1 MVKLFTKFKQIR
13 TFFTPP
19 SGVEIEQNCIDST
32 IEIVLPGF
40 WMEQVISFNIFHNT
54 LGLDNHCVNL
64 SLKTN
69 KGKQKMELK
78 EKTRILGLDINQ
90 KLEKSKS
97 IIREAI
103 SLFGIESIAIGITGG
118 KDSTTILWI
127 FKQVCE
133 EMGYKLPRC
142 IFIDE
147 GDVFAE
153 IREFIHYIENLWSLK
168 IIFLKNDN
176 VSLQVQNV
184 GDLIQVSFL
193 NEQNQMALEE
203 MNFFEKEFPYI
214 PDSTICNHL
223 MKTIPLRNFIAEYGI
238 KALATA
244 IRWDEATARENEEYF
259 SQRTNPSHFRV
270 HPILHFKERDIWI
283 AIFKY
288 DIPYNSLYRLGY
300 RSLGARCATIKSS
313 DIPAWMQDLE
323 NTPERGG
330 RDQEKEAIMGQLRA
344 LGYM

>member
-1 MVKLFTKFKQIR
+1 
-13 TFFTPP
+13 
-19 SGVEIEQNCIDST
+19 
-32 IEIVLPGF
+32 
-40 WMEQVISFNIFHNT
+40 MEQIISFNVFHNT
-54 LGLDNHCVNL
+54 FELGHHCLNL

-69 KGKQKMELK
+69 KGKPEMELT
-78 EKTRILGLDINQ
+78 EKTLILKLDINQ

-97 IIREAI
+97 IIMETV
-103 SLFGIESIAIGITGG
+103 SLFGIENIAIAITGG
-118 KDSTTILWI
+118 KDSTTVLWM

-147 GDVFAE
+147 GDVFDE
-153 IREFIHYIENLWSLK
+153 IRGFIHYIENLWSLK

-176 VSLQVQNV
+176 VSSQAHNF
-184 GDLIQVSFL
+184 GDLIQVPFL
-193 NEQNQMALEE
+193 NEQNRMALEE

-214 PDSTICNHL
+214 PDSTTCNHL
-223 MKTIPLRNFIAEYGI
+223 MKTIPLRNFIAENGI

-244 IRWDEATARENEEYF
+244 IRWDEAEARESEEYF
-259 SQRTNPSHFRV
+259 SQRVNPSHFRV

-288 DIPYNSLYRLGY
+288 DIPYNSLYKLGY